1 MPDSTPLISVIIV
14 SWNVADSLKRCLD
27 SVFTTKYSNL
37 EIIVIDNAS
46 TDNSLKIAKSFSQ
59 TNVIANTKNLG
70 FPKSVNI
77 GLRQSRG
84 DYILLLNPD
93 TRLPKDFFTRSLEFV
108 YSHSDLGVMGPKFIN
123 PDGTPQGSVFLEP
136 SIITTFREYWL
147 GQKGLTAKYSPPGIA
162 EVSSVS
168 GACMFFPKTTI
179 VKVGKFTEEVF
190 MYFEDM
196 DYCRRIRRA
205 KLKVYYNP
213 QITIIHEHGQSSK
226 KLSNLKYRNLIET
239 VVYPC
244 RKMLHLPNTT
254 PSMERYRTESGI
266 WYNGW
271 FKAAILAVII
281 WTSHRFLGQDVK
293 N

>member
-108 YSHSDLGVMGPKFIN
+108 YSHSDLGVM
-123 PDGTPQGSVFLEP
+123 
-136 SIITTFREYWL
+136 
-147 GQKGLTAKYSPPGIA
+147 
-162 EVSSVS
+162 
-168 GACMFFPKTTI
+168 
-179 VKVGKFTEEVF
+179 
-190 MYFEDM
+190 
-196 DYCRRIRRA
+196 
-205 KLKVYYNP
+205 
-213 QITIIHEHGQSSK
+213 
-226 KLSNLKYRNLIET
+226 
-239 VVYPC
+239 
-244 RKMLHLPNTT
+244 
-254 PSMERYRTESGI
+254 
-266 WYNGW
+266 
-271 FKAAILAVII
+271 
-281 WTSHRFLGQDVK
+281 
-293 N
+293 